1 MILSEYL
8 LAGFSKPH
16 TIWLASEI
24 DDSQERFDELMTLFL
39 SDDQL
44 VAQRAAWVA
53 SHCTD
58 VHPWLVMKH
67 LKPMIEN
74 LHNPVHDAIKRNS
87 LRMMRHVEIPEE
99 LMGAVADICF
109 KFLNSAKEAIA
120 VKVFAMDVLLNIVGK
135 FPEMKEELKI
145 SIKDQLP
152 FGSAGFQNRGTKIL
166 KLLDKMS

>member
-1 MILSEYL
+1 
-8 LAGFSKPH
+8 
-16 TIWLASEI
+16 
-24 DDSQERFDELMTLFL
+24 
-39 SDDQL
+39 
-44 VAQRAAWVA
+44 
-53 SHCTD
+53 
-58 VHPWLVMKH
+58 
-67 LKPMIEN
+67 
-74 LHNPVHDAIKRNS
+74 
-87 LRMMRHVEIPEE
+87 
-99 LMGAVADICF
+99 MGAVADICF